1 MITLELTKEAVEVL
15 IQGIDLMQ
23 QEMIGEKEQLVKLQT
38 LKNYLDAQL

>member
-15 IQGIDLMQ
+15 IQGINLMQ
-23 QEMIGEKEQLVKLQT
+23 QEMIGKKEQLVKLQT

>member
-23 QEMIGEKEQLVKLQT
+23 QEMIGKKEQLVKLQT